1 MKMCYFASSIMR
13 RLFGKTRTSAQ
24 HCSPEHAPVPEL
36 QDGQLA
42 AVYSAP
48 RMFGD
53 FCDFVRISP
62 TRVLFVLLDVAG
74 TSQQNHRVV
83 AAAQNTFRLSAPELL
98 PTEDTNE
105 AEVMA
110 DLCLRLNSSIL
121 KAAGRPC
128 SCPAFAGCYN
138 EGLGTVCYFNAGHTP
153 GLLRH
158 ENEITE
164 LPATSL
170 PLGLFSHLT
179 ADAPTFAVMP
189 GATFLVV
196 SRGLVEAKRK
206 SQEFGLSQV
215 KQNLLCSRE
224 EAAPKICSTIL
235 EHAQQFAPGV
245 PKNDMTVLA
254 LSRADVST
262 SRRINVF

>member
-1 MKMCYFASSIMR
+1 MKS
-13 RLFGKTRTSAQ
+13 LFRNTRTSAPR
-24 HCSPEHAPVPEL
+24 CSPEHAPVPEL
-36 QDGQLA
+36 LDGQLA
-42 AVYSAP
+42 AVYCAP

-74 TSQQNHRVV
+74 PSPQNQGIV
-83 AAAQNTFRLSAPELL
+83 AAAQNVFRRSAPELL
-98 PTEDTNE
+98 PAEDTNE
-105 AEVMA
+105 AEAMA
-110 DLCLRLNSSIL
+110 DLCLRLNASIM
-121 KAAGRPC
+121 KAAGRAC

-138 EGLGTVCYFNAGHTP
+138 EGVGTVCYFNAGHTP

-158 ENEITE
+158 GQGITE
-164 LPATSL
+164 LPATGL

-179 ADAPTFAVMP
+179 ADAPTFAVSP
-189 GATFLVV
+189 GTTFMVV

-215 KQNLLCSRE
+215 KEKLLRSSE

-235 EHAQQFAPGV
+235 EHAQQFAAPGT
-245 PKNDMTVLA
+245 PKNDMTVVG
-254 LSRADVST
+254 LSR
-262 SRRINVF
+262 

>member
-1 MKMCYFASSIMR
+1 LK
-13 RLFGKTRTSAQ
+13 RLFRNTRTSAQ

-36 QDGQLA
+36 KNGQLA
-42 AVYSAP
+42 AVYCAP
-48 RMFGD
+48 RKFGD

-74 TSQQNHRVV
+74 PSPQNQGIV
-83 AAAQNTFRLSAPELL
+83 AAAQDIFRRSAPELL

-110 DLCLRLNSSIL
+110 DLCLRLNAGIL
-121 KAAGRPC
+121 KAAGRAC

-138 EGLGTVCYFNAGHTP
+138 EGLGTICYFNAGHTP

-158 ENEITE
+158 GRGITE

-179 ADAPTFAVMP
+179 ADAPTFAVTP
-189 GATFLVV
+189 GAAFLVA

-215 KQNLLCSRE
+215 KEYLLRCSE

-235 EHAQQFAPGV
+235 EHAQQFAAPGT
-245 PKNDMTVLA
+245 PKNDMTVVA
-254 LSRADVST
+254 LSR
-262 SRRINVF
+262 

>member
-1 MKMCYFASSIMR
+1 MK
-13 RLFGKTRTSAQ
+13 RLFRNNHTPAQ
-24 HCSPEHAPVPEL
+24 HCSPEHTPVPEL

-42 AVYSAP
+42 AVYCAP
-48 RMFGD
+48 RRFGD

-74 TSQQNHRVV
+74 PSRQNQGIV
-83 AAAQNTFRLSAPELL
+83 AAAQNIFRHSAPELL

-105 AEVMA
+105 AEAMA

-121 KAAGRPC
+121 KAAGRAC
-128 SCPAFAGCYN
+128 SCPTFAGCYN

-158 ENEITE
+158 GQGITE

-179 ADAPTFAVMP
+179 ADAPTFAVTP
-189 GATFLVV
+189 GATFLVA
-196 SRGLVEAKRK
+196 SRGLVEAGRK

-215 KQNLLCSRE
+215 KEYLLRSGE
-224 EAAPKICSTIL
+224 EAAPKICSTLL
-235 EHAQQFAPGV
+235 EHAQQFASPGT

-254 LSRADVST
+254 LTRADGST
-262 SRRINVF
+262 GRE

>member
-1 MKMCYFASSIMR
+1 
-13 RLFGKTRTSAQ
+13 LG
-24 HCSPEHAPVPEL
+24 
-36 QDGQLA
+36 
-42 AVYSAP
+42 AVYCAP

-53 FCDFVRISP
+53 FCDFIRVSP

-74 TSQQNHRVV
+74 PFQENQGIVV
-83 AAAQNTFRLSAPELL
+83 AAQNMFRRSASELL
-98 PTEDTNE
+98 PSEDSNE
-105 AEVMA
+105 AEAMA

-138 EGLGTVCYFNAGHTP
+138 EALGTVCYFNAGHTP

-158 ENEITE
+158 GKGITE
-164 LPATSL
+164 LPATNL
-170 PLGLFSHLT
+170 PLGLFSHFT
-179 ADAPTFAVMP
+179 ADAPTFAVTP
-189 GATFLVV
+189 GATFLVA

-215 KQNLLCSRE
+215 KENLLRSSE
-224 EAAPKICSTIL
+224 EAAPKICCTIL
-235 EHAQQFAPGV
+235 EQAQQFATPGT

-254 LSRADVST
+254 LSR
-262 SRRINVF
+262 